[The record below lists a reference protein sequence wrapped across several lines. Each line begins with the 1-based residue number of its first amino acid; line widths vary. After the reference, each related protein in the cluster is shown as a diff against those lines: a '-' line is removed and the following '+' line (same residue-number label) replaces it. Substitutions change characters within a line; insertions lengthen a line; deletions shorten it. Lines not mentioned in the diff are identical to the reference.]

1 MNRTILIA
9 VCLLAAVPALG
20 TGLFGGPPEPG
31 KMPSRFIRFDGLDD
45 GPCFVNGPPLLMG
58 TLAGVTVMLNR
69 VRFGAALLDG
79 YAEFDG
85 WSGNMVLPLHVGYTF
100 FSRPEKTKFFYG
112 AVPDV
117 YAEVSG
123 SPCGPDSLTGVLG
136 LRYGPALKVALC
148 CDVDYG
154 GVGARFETG
163 WADIHRDYA
172 GPTSRVS
179 FLYAG
184 LQVRI
189 LTFGIGF

>member
-1 MNRTILIA
+1 MQSSIVA
-9 VCLLAAVPALG
+9 APAMASGLL
-20 TGLFGGPPEPG
+20 GGPPEPG
-31 KMPSRFIRFDGLDD
+31 QMPSRFVRFEGLAD
-45 GPCFVNGPPLLMG
+45 GPCFWNGPPLLFAR
-58 TLAGVTVMLNR
+58 LAGVTVMLNR
-69 VRFGAALLDG
+69 VRVGAALVDA

-123 SPCGPDSLTGVLG
+123 SPWGPGSVTGVLG
-136 LRYGPALKVALC
+136 FRYGPALKVALC
-148 CDVDYG
+148 CEVDYG

-163 WADIHRDYA
+163 WADIYRDS
-172 GPTSRVS
+172 GSTSRMS
-179 FLYAG
+179 FIYAG
-184 LQVRI
+184 LQMRL